1 MDFRLTASLSF
12 QVRCVEEAFLVTAGN
27 DQAAT
32 SNRGNIL
39 IPTSLCMMTQIPEAA
54 MGPQTSIWEM

>member
-1 MDFRLTASLSF
+1 M
-12 QVRCVEEAFLVTAGN
+12 EEAFLVTAGN